1 MTNYIITGNSFSSS
15 LFPELSN
22 DTRYKIIAQQD
33 LIKSDISFDSRD
45 KICVSLEEHLDE
57 VYKHHKDKKWV
68 NKIKMMKDKYEFRE
82 VLKGIFPDFYFEKLV
97 SNDIPKL
104 KIPENKKVV
113 IKPVRG
119 FMATG
124 VSFADKSTDLE
135 QLRNKLQAEISERAK
150 YFTNS
155 VVSSEE
161 VIVEEFIQGDEYAS
175 DSYITSNG
183 EIVILNIT
191 AHPTHEKFHYL
202 NALYHTNYEMF
213 FQLYDKVKHILS
225 KFHSIVDISNI
236 PIHAEFKLQD
246 EQLIPIEFNPVRFG
260 GTGYADLTYY
270 FFDVNP
276 FKSFFEGKSLN
287 PSQLWQ
293 GKHDKYFGRVLAY
306 NGKGLDIKNYQPDYN
321 KIKSEFSKVFKLQ
334 KLDYQNYL
342 TFAVLYVEEKNLEN
356 LMKVLKFEFRDFFKK
371 I

>member
-1 MTNYIITGNSFSSS
+1 MTNYIITGKSFSSS
-15 LFPELSN
+15 LFDEMNNDPHYRILDLQELIN
-22 DTRYKIIAQQD
+22 
-33 LIKSDISFDSRD
+33 SDITFDSID
-45 KICVSLEEHLDE
+45 KICVSVEANLDE
-57 VYKHHKDKKWV
+57 VYKHHQDKKWV
-68 NKIKMMKDKYEFRE
+68 NKIKMMKDKYEFRQ
-82 VLKGIFPDFYFEKLV
+82 VLKLIFPDFYFEKLV

-124 VSFADKSTDLE
+124 VNFADKSTDLE
-135 QLRNKLQAEISERAK
+135 ALRNKLEAEISERAK

-161 VIVEEFIQGDEYAS
+161 VIIEEFIEGDEYAS
-175 DSYITSNG
+175 DCYITRNG

-202 NALYHTNYEMF
+202 NALYHTNYKMF
-213 FQLYDKVKHILS
+213 SQLYDKVRHILS

-276 FKSFFEGKSLN
+276 FKSFFEEKILS
-287 PSQLWQ
+287 PIQLWE

-306 NGKGLDIKNYQPDYN
+306 NGKSVDLNSYQPDYD
-321 KIKSEFSKVFKLQ
+321 KIKSEFSKVLKLQ

-342 TFAVLYVEEKNLEN
+342 TFAVLYVEEKKLEN

-371 I
+371 N